1 VHWIGFGDTDAS
13 RAIHLPTPAV
23 RTAPTCGG
31 SIGYR
36 RLIQWAEITIAMSI
50 SLYYDAKRDRPLSD
64 AEIQRLNAIVAEFG
78 KSAEIER
85 YAASGKGLNW
95 ESFTLYDAD
104 GLRDGKVLAGATKL
118 PDNKAFAVHKGA
130 RHWVD
135 CLSRI
140 RREVLA
146 DAVWSVQI
154 DDKALS
160 WDDKSGWH
168 DEASDGLASLWLGC
182 LLSAPFRLFA
192 R

>member
-1 VHWIGFGDTDAS
+1 M
-13 RAIHLPTPAV
+13 PKPAA
-23 RTAPTCGG
+23 RTVLTCLQT
-31 SIGYR
+31 IDP
-36 RLIQWAEITIAMSI
+36 LIPPFQVTATISI
-50 SLYYDAKRDRPLSD
+50 SLYYDAKRDR
-64 AEIQRLNAIVAEFG
+64 RLNDVENRRLDAIVAEFG

-85 YAASGKGLNW
+85 HEASGKGLNW

-118 PDNKAFAVHKGA
+118 PDNKAFAVHQGA

-135 CLSRI
+135 CLNRI

-154 DDKALS
+154 DDKALL

>member
-1 VHWIGFGDTDAS
+1 MPKPVE
-13 RAIHLPTPAV
+13 
-23 RTAPTCGG
+23 RTVLTCWR
-31 SIGYR
+31 SIAYR
-36 RLIQWAEITIAMSI
+36 PPIETSQVTATISI
-50 SLYYDAKRDRPLSD
+50 SLYYDAKRDRRLND
-64 AEIQRLNAIVAEFG
+64 AENRRLDAIVAEFG

-85 YAASGKGLNW
+85 HEASGKGLNW

-118 PDNKAFAVHKGA
+118 PDNKAFAVHQGA

-135 CLSRI
+135 CLNRI

-154 DDKALS
+154 DDKALL
-160 WDDKSGWH
+160 WDDNSGWH